1 MDAFDTDIL
10 VIGMGNVLMQ
20 DEGIGVRAVEEL
32 ESQYVIPDTITVMDG
47 GTTGTELLNPI
58 RGIKHLIVAD
68 AINTGAPHGS
78 LVRIANEEVPA
89 FFQTKLSN
97 HQLGLSDL
105 LALLT
110 LTDDSPENV
119 TIIGMVP
126 HHLENK
132 LGLSDEADAGL
143 PNMVAMLLKELAD
156 IGVHL
161 EKRPEPLPCY
171 WGEQAKLEKTKAQQ
185 EMTRACA

>member
-1 MDAFDTDIL
+1 MASASDIL

-32 ESQYVIPDTITVMDG
+32 ESQFAIPFGPGGADIVDG
-47 GTTGTELLNPI
+47 GTTGTELLEPM
-58 RGIKHLIVAD
+58 RGVGHLLVAD
-68 AINTGAPHGS
+68 AVNTGAPAGT
-78 LVRIANEEVPA
+78 LVRLADEQVPA

-110 LTDDSPENV
+110 LTGEAPHHV

-132 LGLSDEADAGL
+132 LGLSPEAQAGL
-143 PNMVAMLLKELAD
+143 PRMVAMLADELRAL
-156 IGVHL
+156 GVDL
-161 EKRPEPLPCY
+161 VERPQQGPRF
-171 WGEQAKLEKTKAQQ
+171 WAEQAKLEAAK
-185 EMTRACA
+185 ACA